1 MVKGKEGS
9 PDARKLGQTF
19 LFCTATQGASLDFA
33 RDERKQDCAMTTAR
47 IDYVEL
53 PSVTA
58 HELTRGFYSKAFGWT
73 FTDYGPDYAATTS
86 GDVDLGLNGQ
96 PSEALAAP
104 LPVIRVDDL
113 ESAFDAVMKAG
124 GIIAKPIFSFP
135 GGRRFHFIDPSG
147 SELAVWQEA

>member
-1 MVKGKEGS
+1 M
-9 PDARKLGQTF
+9 
-19 LFCTATQGASLDFA
+19 
-33 RDERKQDCAMTTAR
+33 AR

-73 FTDYGPDYAATTS
+73 FTDFGPDYAATTG

-96 PSEALAAP
+96 PDEALAAP

-113 ESAFDAVMKAG
+113 ETAFDAVMKAG
-124 GIIAKPIFSFP
+124 GVIARPIFPFP

-147 SELAVWQEA
+147 SELAVWQSA